1 MKKHL
6 KLIITFSLV
15 LFAFSSCKAKTI
27 DTTGKIQI
35 VSSIFPEYDW
45 VQNITG
51 LNNDKIIHKL
61 LVKNGVDIHSFQPS
75 ANDIVNIAN
84 ADILIYVGGES
95 DKWISDA
102 LKNAQNKNMIVIKLM
117 DLLKN
122 NLKEEEIIEGMES
135 EESETDEEDDEIEYD
150 EHIWFSIDNVRIAV
164 KEIANA
170 LCTLDPENQ
179 ATYKAKLQTYLAQLN
194 LLESKYKNVISSASK
209 NTIIV
214 CDRYPFRYLSDYFG
228 LNYYAAFAGCS
239 AETEASFETV
249 TFLANK
255 IDEINTNKVLILE
268 NSNDKLAKTI
278 VRASKN
284 HKLADIL
291 VLDSMQST
299 TLVNIMNGKSY
310 ISTMESNLEILKQ
323 VLN

>member
-1 MKKHL
+1 M
-6 KLIITFSLV
+6 
-15 LFAFSSCKAKTI
+15 CKYEI
-27 DTTGKIQI
+27 G
-35 VSSIFPEYDW
+35 
-45 VQNITG
+45 
-51 LNNDKIIHKL
+51 
-61 LVKNGVDIHSFQPS
+61 
-75 ANDIVNIAN
+75 DIVEVADNI
-84 ADILIYVGGES
+84 
-95 DKWISDA
+95 
-102 LKNAQNKNMIVIKLM
+102 
-117 DLLKN
+117 
-122 NLKEEEIIEGMES
+122 
-135 EESETDEEDDEIEYD
+135 
-150 EHIWFSIDNVRIAV
+150 
-164 KEIANA
+164 
-170 LCTLDPENQ
+170 DPENQ
-179 ATYKAKLQTYLAQLN
+179 DTYKAKLQTYLAQLN
-194 LLESKYKNVISSASK
+194 LLESKYRNVISSASK

>member
-1 MKKHL
+1 MKKY
-6 KLIITFSLV
+6 FNLV
-15 LFAFSSCKAKTI
+15 LALSLALFIFPSCKAKTI

-45 VQNITG
+45 VLNIAGQT
-51 LNNDKIIHKL
+51 NDKIIPKL
-61 LVKNGVDIHSFQPS
+61 IVKNGVDIHSFQPS
-75 ANDIVNIAN
+75 ATDIVNISS

-95 DKWISDA
+95 DKWITDA
-102 LKNAQNKNMIVIKLM
+102 IKNAQNKNMIVIKLM
-117 DLLKN
+117 DLVKE
-122 NLKEEEIIEGMES
+122 NLKEEEIVEGMQSEENESDES
-135 EESETDEEDDEIEYD
+135 EEEIEYD

-179 ATYKAKLQTYLAQLN
+179 DTYNSKLKTYLAQLN

-228 LNYYAAFAGCS
+228 LNYYAAFSGCS

-255 IDEINTNKVLILE
+255 IDEIDTNKVLILE
-268 NSNDKLAKTI
+268 SSNDKLAKTI

-299 TLVNIMNGKSY
+299 TLAKIMNGKSY